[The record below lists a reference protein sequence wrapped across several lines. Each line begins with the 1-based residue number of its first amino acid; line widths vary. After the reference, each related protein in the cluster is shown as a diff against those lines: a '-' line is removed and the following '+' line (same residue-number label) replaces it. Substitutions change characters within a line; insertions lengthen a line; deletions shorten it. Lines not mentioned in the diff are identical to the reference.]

1 MTSKYFQR
9 NLKKFLIKKF
19 LTQFNSKKL
28 IENKFI
34 INILKKIFFFFFFFF
49 NNLHKITRLFI
60 YLFIY
65 FLLENSSIIING
77 FIFLYL
83 SHFNYIC
90 LNYSDF
96 IENHLNSHYFHLYLR
111 FKIKLDP

>member
-1 MTSKYFQR
+1 MISKYFHK

-19 LTQFNSKKL
+19 LNQFNSKKL

-34 INILKKIFFFFFFFF
+34 INILKKFFFS
-49 NNLHKITRLFI
+49 NNLHKITCLFI
-60 YLFIY
+60 CLFIY
-65 FLLENSSIIING
+65 FLLENSSLIING
-77 FIFLYL
+77 FSFLYL

-96 IENHLNSHYFHLYLR
+96 IENHLNNHYFHLYLR
-111 FKIKLDP
+111 FKTKLDP